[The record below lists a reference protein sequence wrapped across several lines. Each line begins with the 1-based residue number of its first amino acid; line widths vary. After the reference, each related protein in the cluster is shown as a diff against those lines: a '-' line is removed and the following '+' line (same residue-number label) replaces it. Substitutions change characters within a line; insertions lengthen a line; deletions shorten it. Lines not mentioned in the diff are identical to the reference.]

1 MALETLKGIKEIGG
15 FKIVVMDEL
24 RAKYPEKFND
34 SGSMDYNWF
43 EKEIRP
49 NNFIYVRNDVNSISF
64 TIQNGAVKENGVN
77 GCQVDTL
84 IETAKIMIEKLNES
98 LQCYENEVAIVY
110 LEEALLALSDRK
122 RNRISRGVEGTSSK

>member
-1 MALETLKGIKEIGG
+1 MALETLKGRKEIGG

-84 IETAKIMIEKLNES
+84 IETAKIMIEKFNES
-98 LQCYENEVAIVY
+98 LQCWENEVAIVY